1 MSEAFTRKK
10 VESLTLGEKI
20 KKLRSQY
27 RMSLADVSKST
38 KIQVKYLEY
47 LENGEYQ
54 KLPAEVYVRG
64 FLKGY
69 ARHLGLEEDVFLKLY
84 DKEKNIQENLGKDF
98 SFDPK
103 PRTPLQPIYILT
115 SRTIVLSLIGLIVF
129 GTFAYLVSEF
139 RSFVAE
145 PTLEV
150 FTPLPG
156 AVIESSS
163 VIVRGKTDRGTE
175 VNINGQAVFVGGD
188 GFFEENLVLQPGAN
202 EATVTAKNR
211 FDNEKKLIVPFE
223 GRFISEVNNLGQS
236 PGKFSLILTVRSGVA
251 TVSIESDG
259 TIVYSGELRSGE
271 SQTVEAVQEVLIT
284 SNRGSETLVS
294 LRGGDPEPLSS
305 ESGAVSQVRYSGA
318 GRQN

>member
-1 MSEAFTRKK
+1 MAEAFTRKK

-20 KKLRSQY
+20 KKLRGQY
-27 RMSLADVSKST
+27 RMSLVDVSKST

-64 FLKGY
+64 FLKAY
-69 ARHLGLEEDVFLKLY
+69 ARHLGLEEEAFLKLY

-98 SFDPK
+98 SSDSR
-103 PRTPLQPIYILT
+103 PRTPLQPIFVLT
-115 SRTIVLSLIGLIVF
+115 SRTLVLGLIGFIVF

-150 FTPLPG
+150 FTPLSG
-156 AVIESSS
+156 VVVESSS
-163 VIVRGKTDRGTE
+163 VVVRGKSDRGAQ
-175 VNINGQAVFVGGD
+175 VSINDQAVFVGSD
-188 GFFEENLVLQPGAN
+188 GFFEENLVLQPGVN
-202 EATVTAKNR
+202 EVTVLAKNR
-211 FDNEKKLIVPFE
+211 FDNEKSVIIQFE
-223 GRFISEVNNLGQS
+223 ARFASDTRTVDQARER
-236 PGKFSLILTVRSGVA
+236 FSILLTVRSGTA

-259 TIVYSGELRSGE
+259 TIVYSGELRAGE
-271 SQTVEAVQEVLIT
+271 SREVESSNEVVIA
-284 SNRGSETLVS
+284 SSRGSDTLVS
-294 LRGGDPEPLSS
+294 FRGGNPEPLAS
-305 ESGAVSQVRYSGA
+305 ENGAVSAVRYSSA